1 MPSDQSTPLEN
12 IFYLLFQGSHDA
24 DVSIFSGD
32 KQYKRIKY
40 TDSIYRFKSSI
51 YIYRAN
57 HGQFNTVWGNR
68 DWGMPG
74 GLLLNTKELL
84 DGEDQ
89 RQIAKVYISAFLDL
103 SLKGDFSYLPLF
115 KDYRT
120 AKDLLPETLY
130 INRFEDSKTS
140 YICN

>member
-1 MPSDQSTPLEN
+1 
-12 IFYLLFQGSHDA
+12 
-24 DVSIFSGD
+24 
-32 KQYKRIKY
+32 
-40 TDSIYRFKSSI
+40 
-51 YIYRAN
+51 
-57 HGQFNTVWGNR
+57 
-68 DWGMPG
+68 MPG

-120 AKDLLPETLY
+120 AKPQ
-130 INRFEDSKTS
+130 FHA
-140 YICN
+140 CG